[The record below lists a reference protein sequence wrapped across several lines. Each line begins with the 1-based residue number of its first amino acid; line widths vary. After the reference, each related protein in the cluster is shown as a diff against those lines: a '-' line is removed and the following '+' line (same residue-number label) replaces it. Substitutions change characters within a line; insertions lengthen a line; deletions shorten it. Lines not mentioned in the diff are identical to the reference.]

1 MLNAIIKLALRYRTL
16 TIALAI
22 VLTVYGSIVL
32 YHLPIDVFPDLNR
45 PRVTVMTEALGLA
58 PEEVETLITF
68 PLESSLNGATGV
80 QAVRS
85 ASGVGLS
92 VINVE
97 FAWGTDIF
105 VDRQIVAE
113 KLALAADRLP
123 EGVKPQMAPISSIM
137 GQVLQVGMYRQLG
150 PKGGTLL
157 PLGKTGTLVEL
168 VEVAGEAPVL
178 YAWRPGDQ
186 KNFDTWKPQSIRDV
200 SWKTP
205 EKANSSSSGER
216 RASATINGTP
226 TELVFPDTEEQNIEL
241 RTLADWVVRQRLL
254 TIPGVAQVITMGGG
268 RKQYQVLVN
277 EESLF
282 KFDVSLQEVEKAVKE
297 SNSNATGGYLTD
309 GGDEL
314 LVRAIGRVK
323 NVKELENTVV
333 KSGKGS
339 PILLNQVARI
349 QEAAQVKRGDSA
361 VDGLPA
367 VMIVIAKQP
376 GSDTRLV
383 TTNVI
388 KALDDLKASL
398 PADILINSEV
408 YQQKEFIDL
417 SIDNVIEALR
427 DGGILVVI
435 ILFLFL
441 LNFRT
446 TFITLT
452 AIPLSIVVTGL
463 VFKLFGMSIN
473 TMTLGGLAV
482 AIGELVDDA
491 IVDVENIYRRL
502 RENKHA
508 ANPKSAL
515 RIVYEASSEVRNSI
529 VFSTILVV
537 LVFVPLFALDGM
549 EGRLFTPLGVAYI
562 VSIIASLVVSLT
574 VTPVLSYWLLPNA
587 KFMDHEED
595 GFFLRWLKNIF
606 GRAIRFSLE
615 HPTPIL
621 VSVLIAVLIC
631 VVGILP
637 NLGRDFLPPF
647 NEGSVQVN
655 ILLPAGTSLET
666 SNRIATMVDQKIAK
680 IRGVTAFGRRTGRA
694 ELDEHAEGVN
704 VSEVIISFDPKSGRS
719 REEVLEEIREELT
732 QVPGVVISAEQPLA
746 HLISH
751 MLSGVKAQVGIKLYG
766 DDLTILRQKANEMK
780 AAMEG
785 IPGVKD
791 LVVEQQTE
799 IPQLQITLDRAAL
812 ARLGLTTDYV
822 NEFIETALNGRTVSE
837 VVLGER
843 KFDLVVRLDDEYRED
858 LHRLRRLAV
867 NLPGGG
873 RVPLDEVAS
882 IRRDSGPNTI
892 NRENVRRRIVIQCNT
907 AGRDLGSV
915 VTDIQA
921 KLSNIQ
927 ATLPTGYFIEYGGQ
941 FESQKN
947 ATKMIGRLSLLA
959 LAMMFLALYTL
970 FHSVNLSLQVLAAL
984 PMAAIGAIAA
994 LVVTRQSLTVASMVG
1009 FISLSG
1015 IASRNGILL
1024 IAHYMHLVKHE
1035 GESFTKEM
1043 IVRAGLERLA
1053 PMLMTALT
1061 AGIALIPLVLASGEP
1076 GKEILYPVAT
1086 VILGGLISST
1096 LLDFFVHPALFWTFG
1111 RTQAEQ
1117 HLHDDEE
1124 GDGLD
1129 EAIVL
1134 PGKTVK
1140 HVAPP
1145 ALTTLPL
1152 ATPIE

>member
-1 MLNAIIKLALRYRTL
+1 MLNSIIKLSLRYRTI
-16 TIALAI
+16 TIALAL
-22 VLTVYGSIVL
+22 VLTVYGGYEL
-32 YHLPIDVFPDLNR
+32 AHLPIDVFPDLNR

-97 FAWGTDIF
+97 FEWGTDIYI
-105 VDRQIVAE
+105 DRQIVAE
-113 KLALAADRLP
+113 RLAVAMDRLP

-137 GQVLQVGMYRQLG
+137 GQVLQVGMYS
-150 PKGGTLL
+150 KDNT
-157 PLGKTGTLVEL
+157 T
-168 VEVAGEAPVL
+168 
-178 YAWRPGDQ
+178 
-186 KNFDTWKPQSIRDV
+186 KP
-200 SWKTP
+200 
-205 EKANSSSSGER
+205 
-216 RASATINGTP
+216 
-226 TELVFPDTEEQNIEL
+226 IEL

-254 TIPGVAQVITMGGG
+254 KIPGVAQVITMGGG

-277 EESLF
+277 EEQLF
-282 KFDVSLQEVEKAVKE
+282 NYNVTLEEVEKAVAA
-297 SNSNATGGYLTD
+297 SNSNATGGYLED
-309 GGDEL
+309 NGNEL
-314 LVRAIGRVK
+314 LVRSIGRVQDP
-323 NVKELENTVV
+323 KELESIVV
-333 KSGKGS
+333 KSTNEGS
-339 PILLNQVARI
+339 IQLHQVARI
-349 QEAAQVKRGDSA
+349 REDAQVKRGDAA
-361 VDGLPA
+361 VNGSPA

-376 GSDTRLV
+376 GADTRLV
-383 TTNVI
+383 TDNVI
-388 KALDDLKASL
+388 RALDDLKATL
-398 PADILINSEV
+398 PPDVVINSEV

-417 SIDNVIEALR
+417 SINNVKEALR

-463 VFKLFGMSIN
+463 VFKWFGLSIN

-508 ANPKSAL
+508 AHPKSAL

-537 LVFVPLFALDGM
+537 LVFIPLFALDGM
-549 EGRLFTPLGVAYI
+549 EGRLFTPLGIAYI
-562 VSIIASLVVSLT
+562 VSILASLVVSLT
-574 VTPVLSYWLLPNA
+574 VTPVLSYWMLPNA

-595 GFFLRWLKNIF
+595 GFFLRFLKRIF
-606 GRAIRFSLE
+606 GVAIRFSLE
-615 HPTPIL
+615 HPYPIL
-621 VSVLIAVLIC
+621 TSVAVA
-631 VVGILP
+631 VGISLVVVT

-655 ILLPAGTSLET
+655 VLLPAGTSLET
-666 SNRIATMVDQKIAK
+666 SNRLAAMVDQKIKK

-704 VSEVIISFDPKSGRS
+704 VSEIIISFDPHSGRS
-719 REEVLEEIREELT
+719 REEILEEIREELT
-732 QVPGVVISAEQPLA
+732 QVPGIAKKNISVEQPLA

-751 MLSGVKAQVGIKLYG
+751 MLSGVKAQVGIKVYG
-766 DDLTILRQKANEMK
+766 DDLNILRKTADQIK
-780 AAMEG
+780 AAIEG
-785 IPGVKD
+785 IEGVRD
-791 LVVEQQTE
+791 SVVEQQTE
-799 IPQLQITLDRAAL
+799 VPQLQIRLNRDAL
-812 ARLGLTTDYV
+812 KRLGLSADYV

-837 VVLGER
+837 IVLDER
-843 KFDLVVRLDDEYRED
+843 KFDLVVRFDDKYRQD
-858 LHRLRRLAV
+858 LERLKRLAV
-867 NLPGGG
+867 NLPRGGK
-873 RVPLDEVAS
+873 VPLEEVAT
-882 IRRDSGPNTI
+882 IRKASGPNTI

-907 AGRDLGSV
+907 SGTDLHSV

-921 KLSNIQ
+921 RVADIK
-927 ATLPTGYFIEYGGQ
+927 AALPVGYEIEYGGQ
-941 FESQKN
+941 FESQQN
-947 ATKMIGRLSLLA
+947 ATKMIGLLSLISLA
-959 LAMMFLALYTL
+959 AMFLALYTL
-970 FHSVNLSLQVLAAL
+970 FHSVNLALQVLAAL
-984 PMAAIGAIAA
+984 PMAAIGAVAA
-994 LVVTRQSLTVASMVG
+994 LVITRQSLTVASMVG

-1024 IAHYMHLVKHE
+1024 IAHYLHLVKHE
-1035 GESFTKEM
+1035 GEHFTKEM

-1061 AGIALIPLVLASGEP
+1061 AGIALIPLVLAAGEP

-1096 LLDFFVHPALFWTFG
+1096 LLDFFVHPALFWCFG
-1111 RTQAEQ
+1111 RTQAEK
-1117 HLHDDEE
+1117 HLHDNE
-1124 GDGLD
+1124 GGDDLD
-1129 EAIVL
+1129 EPITSAL
-1134 PGKTVK
+1134 PIRAEPFEREKEKGKR
-1140 HVAPP
+1140 
-1145 ALTTLPL
+1145 
-1152 ATPIE
+1152 